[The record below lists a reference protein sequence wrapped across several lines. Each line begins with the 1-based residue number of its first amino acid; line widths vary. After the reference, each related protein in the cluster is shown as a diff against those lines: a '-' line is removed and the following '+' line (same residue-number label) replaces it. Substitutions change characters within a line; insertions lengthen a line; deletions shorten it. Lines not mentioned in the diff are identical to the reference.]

1 MAKIFL
7 RKYKDKVDSG
17 EMTVDDVIEL
27 VPRRWKKEVR
37 LLFEVKEMSALC

>member
-27 VPRRWKKEVR
+27 IPTRWKNEVR
-37 LLFEVKEMSALC
+37 LLFENKEMSIC